1 MRGTMELRFNER
13 YAPVRVSFGANEIL
27 VEDAPPAKERRKD
40 GFKPDLVITGS
51 LPQVV
56 QLASAP
62 LFGGV
67 PSPHSR
73 RGRSALAKVAGRKVK
88 IEGSPLLARRVLKLL
103 EI

>member
-1 MRGTMELRFNER
+1 ME
-13 YAPVRVSFGANEIL
+13 
-27 VEDAPPAKERRKD
+27 D
-40 GFKPDLVITGS
+40 GIQEEKGEEPFKPDLVISGS
-51 LPQVV
+51 LPPIV

-67 PSPHSR
+67 PKPTTPE
-73 RGRSALAKVAGRKVK
+73 GRSALAKVAGRKVK